1 MKPLGLFR
9 LVVFWL
15 ALIPCFNAANAKD
28 LGKVGPVF
36 EMKELDL
43 LVWIKQKVLEA
54 AQSGE
59 WEQLEMQMKNRVE
72 QNLKRPTP
80 VLGLRK
86 TLTPRRFIF
95 NTSVIAPY
103 DLKDD
108 KGQIFHRK
116 GDVVNPLEQLR
127 LQEPL
132 FFLDGD
138 DPEQIAWALAKEEAE
153 DIEAVW
159 ILVKGSV
166 FELMKQLKRVLYFDQ
181 HGWMV
186 KKFGLQQVPAF
197 VVQEGTHLV
206 IEEVKLGESL
216 SKPEKQLKGML

>member
-15 ALIPCFNAANAKD
+15 VLIPCFNAANAKD
-28 LGKVGPVF
+28 LGKIGPVF
-36 EMKELDL
+36 EIKELDL
-43 LVWIKQKVLEA
+43 LAWIQQKVLEVQ
-54 AQSGE
+54 QSGE
-59 WEQLEMQMKNRVE
+59 WEQVEMQMKNRLE
-72 QNLKRPTP
+72 ENLKKPKP

-86 TLTPRRFIF
+86 TVNPRRFIF
-95 NTSVIAPY
+95 NTRVSAPY

-116 GDVVNPLEQLR
+116 GDIVNPLEQLR
-127 LQEPL
+127 LPQPL

-138 DPEQIAWALAKEEAE
+138 DAEQIAWALAKEEAE

-159 ILVKGSV
+159 ILVKGSP
-166 FELMKQLKRVLYFDQ
+166 FELMKQLKRALYFDQ
-181 HGWMV
+181 QGWMV
-186 KKFGLQQVPAF
+186 KKFGLEQVPAF

-206 IEEVKLGESL
+206 VEEV
-216 SKPEKQLKGML
+216 QLNTSASTPQTALEGMS